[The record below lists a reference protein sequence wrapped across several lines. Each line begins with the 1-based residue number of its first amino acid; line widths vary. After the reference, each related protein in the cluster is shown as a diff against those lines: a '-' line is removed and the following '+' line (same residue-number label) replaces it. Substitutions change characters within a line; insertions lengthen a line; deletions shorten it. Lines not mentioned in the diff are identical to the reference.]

1 MNPKILPLTR
11 YDIIQVML
19 KISKVDN
26 WMQIVIDDIILWK
39 KIPAFGLLNY
49 VALITQITFWLLVY
63 TVQPNPTKF
72 TKYRSFLS
80 VLVGWR
86 NTEPNLFGH
95 FLAKNVNLL
104 IFGINWLDSKYSRA
118 VSNSWSTNT
127 YIICKTVPHF
137 FPTSWT

>member
-63 TVQPNPTKF
+63 TVYCT
-72 TKYRSFLS
+72 
-80 VLVGWR
+80 
-86 NTEPNLFGH
+86 TEPN
-95 FLAKNVNLL
+95 
-104 IFGINWLDSKYSRA
+104 
-118 VSNSWSTNT
+118 
-127 YIICKTVPHF
+127 
-137 FPTSWT
+137 

>member
-49 VALITQITFWLLVY
+49 VALIIRILFY
-63 TVQPNPTKF
+63 
-72 TKYRSFLS
+72 FL
-80 VLVGWR
+80 W
-86 NTEPNLFGH
+86 H
-95 FLAKNVNLL
+95 K
-104 IFGINWLDSKYSRA
+104 
-118 VSNSWSTNT
+118 
-127 YIICKTVPHF
+127 
-137 FPTSWT
+137 

>member
-63 TVQPNPTKF
+63 TVHCT
-72 TKYRSFLS
+72 
-80 VLVGWR
+80 
-86 NTEPNLFGH
+86 TEPN
-95 FLAKNVNLL
+95 
-104 IFGINWLDSKYSRA
+104 
-118 VSNSWSTNT
+118 
-127 YIICKTVPHF
+127 
-137 FPTSWT
+137 